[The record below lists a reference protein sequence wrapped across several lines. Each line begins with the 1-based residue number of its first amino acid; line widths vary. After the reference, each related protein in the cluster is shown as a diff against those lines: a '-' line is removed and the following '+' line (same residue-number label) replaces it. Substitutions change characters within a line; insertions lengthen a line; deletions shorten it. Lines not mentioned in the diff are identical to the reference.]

1 MSQWRVSPGVSR
13 SANGLA
19 ITPVEMAA
27 LAAAGIAL
35 GVIALVWGAAAG
47 SGWLVHQELPELSFS
62 DAAAATWE
70 LGCNE
75 LAWDPA
81 WPPEIATQL
90 GGPVWFWAVFSVE
103 VIALSVAAT
112 TAVRFAA
119 NARQHRGSPDD
130 ISAQWAR
137 RARVRK
143 LLISR
148 PDGRRVT
155 LGRVDG
161 RLVATEERHSVIIFG
176 PTQSGKTTSLVVP
189 ALLEWDGPV
198 VATSAK
204 SDILS
209 LTRPHRQTLGGRT
222 WLFDPTRSTVMDSD
236 DERFRPGMVQTEPDS
251 WSPLH
256 AVESITQR
264 NGEPEVRWRAR
275 QWGAARESAKWLVH
289 AARTIHAGQGDSEFW
304 YTTAEKLLAP
314 LLFAAAVDGHTISH
328 VMAWI
333 DAQDHQNVA
342 GALERSGINEARQAW
357 EACHRHEHR
366 ILSGS
371 YTTLEVVTYAYGD
384 PNLLALSQATD
395 IAPRRLLDGKA
406 NTLFVVSPST
416 QQERLRPVFSALV
429 SEVIHTAFEMAA
441 NSPTGRIDPPLLV
454 VLDEAANIAPLQN
467 LDQVA
472 SMGAGLGIQLVT
484 AFQDLGQVEQVYG
497 HHRATTVANNHRAR
511 ILLPG
516 VGDTSTLN
524 YMSALIGD
532 QVIETTSTSRDD
544 MGARSTT
551 DVEQLRPLAPPG
563 WLRTLPD
570 GQAVCVY
577 GNLDPIRLQLR
588 SWYEDKALGRL
599 VDRHAIEHKPKVED
613 TPAAEATP
621 VTDPEAQRYWAA
633 VQAVENLGPPPEELD
648 PSAG

>member
-1 MSQWRVSPGVSR
+1 MSFG
-13 SANGLA
+13 
-19 ITPVEMAA
+19 
-27 LAAAGIAL
+27 
-35 GVIALVWGAAAG
+35 
-47 SGWLVHQELPELSFS
+47 
-62 DAAAATWE
+62 DAAEATWE
-70 LGCNE
+70 LGRNQ
-75 LAWDPA
+75 LAWEPA
-81 WPPEIATQL
+81 WPPEIAAQL

-103 VIALSVAAT
+103 VIALSVMTT
-112 TAVRFAA
+112 TALRFTT
-119 NARQHRGSPDD
+119 NARHRRGSPDD
-130 ISAQWAR
+130 ISAQWAHR
-137 RARVRK
+137 SRIRK
-143 LLISR
+143 LLVAR

-209 LTRPHRQTLGGRT
+209 LTRPHRQTLGGQT
-222 WLFDPTRSTVMDSD
+222 WLFDPTRSTVMDTD

-264 NGEPEVRWRAR
+264 NGDPQMRWRAR

-314 LLFAAAVDGHTISH
+314 LLFAAAVDGHTISQ

-333 DAQDHQNVA
+333 DAQDQQNVA

-384 PNLLALSQATD
+384 PKLLALSQTTD

-544 MGARSTT
+544 MGTSQPDRRQTSSSFAPSRHPGGCAHSPTVRPCASTATSTRSVSSSGPGTRTRRWDGSSTT
-551 DVEQLRPLAPPG
+551 TSSSTRRRR
-563 WLRTLPD
+563 RTHPRS
-570 GQAVCVY
+570 QR
-577 GNLDPIRLQLR
+577 RLSLTR
-588 SWYEDKALGRL
+588 R
-599 VDRHAIEHKPKVED
+599 
-613 TPAAEATP
+613 
-621 VTDPEAQRYWAA
+621 
-633 VQAVENLGPPPEELD
+633 
-648 PSAG
+648 PSATGLLCSQSRAWARRRWSTTPQPGRASSKIGTRTICSPA